1 MTAALRTAGHD
12 VIEVAD
18 VTPQA
23 DDEQVAALAK
33 ARAAILITEDRDFGR
48 LVYVMNQGL
57 HGVIYVRW
65 PVGARRHLGPALV
78 DLVHRLG
85 DGLRGAF
92 VVLTPGRARVRRME
106 YASRQPRAI

>member
-23 DDEQVAALAK
+23 DDGQVAALAK

-106 YASRQPRAI
+106 